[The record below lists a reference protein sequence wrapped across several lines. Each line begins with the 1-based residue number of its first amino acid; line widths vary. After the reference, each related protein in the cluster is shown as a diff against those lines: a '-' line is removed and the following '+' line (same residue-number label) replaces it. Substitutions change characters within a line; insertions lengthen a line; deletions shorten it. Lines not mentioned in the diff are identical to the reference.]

1 MLALPEIFVDTIRFV
16 PAFNSRIRAIKFSN
30 NYESRFTEVKEKL
43 DTLCGLLTSL
53 T

>member
-1 MLALPEIFVDTIRFV
+1 MLALPEIFVDTIRSV
-16 PAFNSRIRAIKFSN
+16 PAFSSRIRAIKFIN
-30 NYESRFTEVKEKL
+30 NYESKFTEVKEKL